1 MHDSGLV
8 FISSHLSSGE
18 HEGDELKRNYD
29 YSEIIRRGYFADE
42 FSALDPSVL
51 GAHQQHA
58 GVSKVPP
65 TPPHPLLPIPSPL
78 CELQNQLP
86 LSMVHK
92 LKVCVGVAAS
102 RGFKWHDQGACEPT
116 APASAAFLREVV

>member
-1 MHDSGLV
+1 MRLRVHDSGLL

-58 GVSKVPP
+58 GVSKVCSLITGSFPVLGL
-65 TPPHPLLPIPSPL
+65 TLM
-78 CELQNQLP
+78 QLP
-86 LSMVHK
+86 AAVSQSLRLCLSLEMHRK
-92 LKVCVGVAAS
+92 CKV
-102 RGFKWHDQGACEPT
+102 
-116 APASAAFLREVV
+116 L